1 MSCFQCQQ
9 SSSNPDHFRNGWRL
23 RSGASARLCL
33 RCFSAYEEGRFCE
46 TFHSK
51 DDGWR
56 QCESCHKL
64 IHCGCIVSFNNH
76 FLTDSGGII
85 CMECTRLNFLLARNR
100 CVSLERGIRAGESH
114 HEPSGKSLVEAQYCP
129 QTDLE
134 IQQVSEKYPLLKV
147 SEKTCSEATT
157 KTNLVQS

>member
-1 MSCFQCQQ
+1 MSCLQCQQ

-33 RCFSAYEEGRFCE
+33 RCFSAYEEGRFCV

-56 QCESCHKL
+56 KCESCDK
-64 IHCGCIVSFNNH
+64 
-76 FLTDSGGII
+76 
-85 CMECTRLNFLLARNR
+85 ARNR

-114 HEPSGKSLVEAQYCP
+114 HEPSGKSLVESQYCP
-129 QTDLE
+129 RTDLE